1 MITQLN
7 VQQIEAQS
15 NAKDADSDEQ
25 IVAWQNELEDATTKL
40 SELQA
45 ELSEKKTVAEGS
57 SDAAVPE
64 RASPHPRSLSLH
76 RKDRRELRSSQKT

>member
-15 NAKDADSDEQ
+15 NVKDADSDEQ

-40 SELQA
+40 SELQS

-57 SDAAVPE
+57 SDA
-64 RASPHPRSLSLH
+64 
-76 RKDRRELRSSQKT
+76 ELTQAAKNQWRQRTISQN